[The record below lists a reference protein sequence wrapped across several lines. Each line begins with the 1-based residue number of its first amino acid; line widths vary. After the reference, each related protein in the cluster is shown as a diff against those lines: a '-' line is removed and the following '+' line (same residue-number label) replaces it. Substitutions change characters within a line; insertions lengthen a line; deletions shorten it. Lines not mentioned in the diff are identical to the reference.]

1 MLAGAKLDLQNL
13 LCHAE
18 DFVLSLANDGE
29 TMEGFFKK
37 NRMSEIE
44 SNFCLEN
51 DSVGI
56 PKDEWEDREF
66 KSRRSMK
73 QQLKQYKR
81 EINVQPKPCLQEWRV
96 GLVYKAECI
105 GLLIVIH
112 DSRAA
117 RISGENI
124 ADADV

>member
-1 MLAGAKLDLQNL
+1 MLARAKLDLQNL
-13 LCHAE
+13 LCHA
-18 DFVLSLANDGE
+18 DNFVLSLANDGE
-29 TMEGFFKK
+29 TMEGFLK
-37 NRMSEIE
+37 NRMNDIE

-51 DSVGI
+51 DSVGL
-56 PKDEWEDREF
+56 PKDEWKDRES
-66 KSRRSMK
+66 KGRRSMK

-81 EINVQPKPCLQEWRV
+81 EINAQPKPCLQEWRV
-96 GLVYKAECI
+96 GLVCKAEFI
-105 GLLIVIH
+105 GLLIITH